1 MKAACEI
8 GHLLLQVTGLL
19 GSHRRR
25 TLLLWHAVEL
35 ARLVDKS
42 DATALRIAIKALQPS
57 DTPLDVS
64 DCAACPMAASGHPC
78 R

>member
-1 MKAACEI
+1 M
-8 GHLLLQVTGLL
+8 TGLL

-35 ARLVDKS
+35 SRMVDKS

-64 DCAACPMAASGHPC
+64 N
-78 R
+78 